1 MIPLY
6 NRGLRQSNGDDSH
19 ESEECIIT
27 DGGGGGAGIR
37 KTTDIQ
43 ISRGVNNNK
52 DMVTVER
59 MEV

>member
-6 NRGLRQSNGDDSH
+6 NRGLKQSNGDDSH

-27 DGGGGGAGIR
+27 DDGAGAGIR
-37 KTTDIQ
+37 KTTDIE
-43 ISRGVNNNK
+43 ISRGGNNNK